1 MMLVRV
7 SLHNYSSVVLLAV
20 YHKTDPTVCSWQN
33 VLTGPAVNE
42 TNFMKRTSLLQ
53 SVYFAREQTGLVHS
67 GCLPSTKD
75 HGVLTSKSLIVIS
88 STLVILETP
97 YDFIN
102 YKFCM

>member
-20 YHKTDPTVCSWQN
+20 YHKTDPTLCSWQN

-53 SVYFAREQTGLVHS
+53 SVYFAREQTDLVHS
-67 GCLPSTKD
+67 SCLPSTKD
-75 HGVLTSKSLIVIS
+75 HGVLTYKSLIVIS
-88 STLVILETP
+88 STSVILETP
-97 YDFIN
+97 YDFIY